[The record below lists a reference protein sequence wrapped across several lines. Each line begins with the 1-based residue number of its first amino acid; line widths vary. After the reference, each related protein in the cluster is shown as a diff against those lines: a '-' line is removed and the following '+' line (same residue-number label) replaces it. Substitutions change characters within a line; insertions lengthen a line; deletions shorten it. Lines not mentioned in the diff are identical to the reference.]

1 MEEWAK
7 HFAANTLLNSLTKS
21 TVGQPQDTCNMCAI
35 CLRDDKQVKAESWCH
50 GCQEMIC
57 ETCKDLHKIVVT
69 LRKHKI
75 TALALKNQI
84 EDLQFPDMD
93 EPCRSHAGKFIEV
106 FCLDHEKL
114 CCSVCFAI
122 EHRHCEHVETLEDI
136 AKRMLK
142 SNVDGNIEVL
152 SKLAKVTKETI
163 DLKEQTIREINAKK
177 ETILTNVST
186 EIENLKSKLDE
197 CQQQFEKTFLKT
209 HEENE
214 EKLVQC
220 VLDLKRYLLTAENG
234 QALLSAVQQKGSAK
248 NTFITAM
255 KTIED
260 IKEQFQQFKANYSG
274 DEEFQYEHHHTT
286 ILKQVCEKDTIEHVT
301 EIARPSGTIWN
312 LSLHLPS
319 FRVIESMKQKQPSTL
334 FQNLTD
340 PNLLKV
346 KRMFEFPIPG
356 SAYQGVFVDSETL
369 IIACSSPLSLKAAK
383 TDGTMNSFEY
393 PIKLKGKHC
402 LYSGPSKNVLY
413 VSCLSSIYKLK
424 IINTRK
430 NATDST
436 CVAEFKTTE
445 TEGIDVFC
453 VEEAHNRIIVASK
466 GKIQIFV
473 LSPVL
478 NVQTIII
485 KSLVGNQLLSQCI
498 THDRF
503 VTMSENEVVC
513 FSLSGQPIFRHQ
525 ISSVKSIMCVSL
537 DHLMN
542 VYGGCSSR
550 QGCGGFDDSMSTR
563 NVYTNYKP
571 MYRSKSPIA
580 TAFPCDKCG
589 FLQHA
594 HIDSYSVFQI
604 VSDGSKSR
612 LLISDYPKPNIHF
625 F

>member
-1 MEEWAK
+1 MK
-7 HFAANTLLNSLTKS
+7 KKNLFTNQFCNS
-21 TVGQPQDTCNMCAI
+21 
-35 CLRDDKQVKAESWCH
+35 
-50 GCQEMIC
+50 
-57 ETCKDLHKIVVT
+57 
-69 LRKHKI
+69 
-75 TALALKNQI
+75 
-84 EDLQFPDMD
+84 
-93 EPCRSHAGKFIEV
+93 
-106 FCLDHEKL
+106 
-114 CCSVCFAI
+114 
-122 EHRHCEHVETLEDI
+122 
-136 AKRMLK
+136 
-142 SNVDGNIEVL
+142 
-152 SKLAKVTKETI
+152 
-163 DLKEQTIREINAKK
+163 
-177 ETILTNVST
+177 
-186 EIENLKSKLDE
+186 
-197 CQQQFEKTFLKT
+197 
-209 HEENE
+209 
-214 EKLVQC
+214 
-220 VLDLKRYLLTAENG
+220 ENG

-248 NTFITAM
+248 NTFKPAM
-255 KTIED
+255 KTIDD

-274 DEEFQYEHHHTT
+274 DEEFQYEHDHTT

-383 TDGTMNSFEY
+383 TDGTMNSFNY
-393 PIKLKGKHC
+393 PIKLKGKPC
-402 LYSGPSKNVLY
+402 LYSGPSKNFLY
-413 VSCLSSIYKLK
+413 FSCLSSINKLK
-424 IINTRK
+424 IMNTRE
-430 NATDST
+430 NVIDST
-436 CVAEFKTTE
+436 CFAEFKTTE

-478 NVQTIII
+478 NVQTTII
-485 KSLVGNQLLSQCI
+485 KSLIGNQLLSQCI

-503 VTMSENEVVC
+503 VTVSKNEVVC

-525 ISSVKSIMCVSL
+525 IFSVKSIMCVNL

-550 QGCGGFDDSMSTR
+550 QGCAVFDDSMSR
-563 NVYTNYKP
+563 RIACNMKYKD
-571 MYRSKSPIA
+571 YRSPSPKA
-580 TAFPCDKCG
+580 TDFPCDKCG

-594 HIDSYSVFQI
+594 HIDSNRVFQI
-604 VSDGSKSR
+604 VSNGSKQR
-612 LLISDYPKPNIHF
+612 LLISDYPNPIFISFDEYSEYFVLSDGKKITIYKLF
-625 F
+625 I